1 MKKKIIICCLIIVII
16 SIVFFV
22 TRKIV
27 KMGSE
32 ENTPSLPINYIEE
45 NEENKEN
52 EENEESLENQ
62 QSQAISK
69 IMEEQGINADKS
81 IYEISKEYDGRE
93 ILTVKPSIKYNVLL
107 AGMLTK
113 EKIEMKDIEKYLE
126 GAPTH
131 TGIWIEASSRDKFL
145 DLIKNITNAEYKI
158 DEDGFLHQKEVWVM
172 NKYDKKIS
180 EMLDDKKLHVF
191 SIKSSMYIIDE
202 VDANVVEYPFEEMD
216 PTDGYEYVEDDNKD
230 AYIISENKEG
240 KINQEEVLKEIL
252 K

>member
-22 TRKIV
+22 TRKIA

-45 NEENKEN
+45 NVENKEN
-52 EENEESLENQ
+52 EEDLQNQNET
-62 QSQAISK
+62 ISK
-69 IMEEQGINADKS
+69 IIEEQGLKADEN
-81 IYEISKEYDGRE
+81 IYEVSSEYDGRE
-93 ILTVKPSIKYNVLL
+93 ILTVKPSVKYNVLL
-107 AGMLTK
+107 AGMLST
-113 EKIEMKDIEKYLE
+113 EKIELQNLEKYLE
-126 GAPTH
+126 NAPIH
-131 TGIWIEASSRDKFL
+131 TGIWIEESSRDKFL
-145 DLIKNITNAEYKI
+145 ELIKNIANAEYSI

-191 SIKSSMYIIDE
+191 SIKSSMYI
-202 VDANVVEYPFEEMD
+202 VDYVDGSIREYPFEEMD
-216 PTDGYEYVEDDNKD
+216 PNDGLEYVEAENKD

-252 K
+252 N